1 MKNFFL
7 SICLLIIFSIF
18 VNTKP
23 LSGFK
28 TNKTRIYHPNDN
40 KVNIKIKDLKKDYYN
55 NLVNKG
61 LRLDNLTEGNPS
73 YPFYRKINYKEDKI
87 KRKEIIENFKKTKN
101 RRRLYETQSLENLGF
116 VDLYQKNDFG
126 NTLFALKFLMN
137 SIKKEDTKFVL
148 YPYPFKYQDKNEEEK
163 TVEEGGFFSLNESLL
178 DGGKFNYLKNISSVQ
193 IGKAKGIYD
202 IDIAIMSL
210 IYEYNGREIDLF
222 TETSL
227 YCEFFV
233 NQINKVTTCLDG
245 KNDYLEYKSHYPN
258 KGAVVR
264 ISEKDLL
271 NNTLFDSETGQL
283 NFKLLIFTDYMTITE
298 EVILD
303 LFINQEAREVI
314 KRFRDLGGSIIA
326 SGKSGRLLQLMNV
339 DLIPSETFSSK
350 VIYTKAEDSTNKIYG
365 CEKIYKDNPGEQ
377 SDFLKELICVGNKDR
392 TFLSQAYE
400 VKNVPDNFESLI
412 QFTNEENNLYY
423 KDHGYIYDIND
434 VNATFD
440 YILVS
445 KEEYGK
451 GRIMLVN
458 GNPIKDMIYLSH
470 VRNMILFTMT
480 KNVIYDL
487 KIKFT
492 PANADMDDELP
503 IPAGEEGIQLVA
515 SYKLYNLGDYD
526 LTDVEINILIAKKV
540 EIISTINGCEIK
552 NDNKYKDLLN
562 ISYIDDT
569 KYLKCSLAKLN
580 KLSMNSNS
588 FLIEITDFSITQKL
602 YDIPLMYSNIEY
614 KDNEMQKVNICP
626 GLYNVQA
633 TIAAV
638 LRGTINK
645 DPTSIYPLEGYGRYF
660 DLVLNVENK
669 ESTEAKDVNYIS
681 LIPLVTPLFDGED
694 EGSVSKIIPLYEEYY
709 DNHEYIY
716 PWTEVYEKSQDYI
729 DYAEIAGKGV
739 CYVADY
745 DTPVKLA
752 KKERNELK
760 DIIPN
765 LFEPEGIIETDE
777 NAGKDKA
784 TNANSLLH
792 QIYFAD
798 NEKFYET
805 ATARTSLFINTAK
818 EEGAKAMYGD
828 EIPEGLEDPYHP
840 NRTKVQYAFIRV
852 DTYFY
857 NSIHEQYQLP
867 DGFDNSILISIDKF
881 NQSKL
886 GEPTGEV
893 LGDIKPKIVNKGH
906 YDSAEK
912 IKFNRLKPNEYSNSL
927 REYKFMKQYDPT
939 NEIDLKELQK
949 ITNTTVYLSHFMIPF
964 IDKNDITRAGSI
976 LGFKEFEEN
985 GDGSGYLE
993 EYPSIK
999 FVYGHSIDLILDPAN
1014 TRLGGAAEI
1023 ILGNGVKFN
1032 DEDPIKEERITI
1044 SADNVA
1050 FYKTEYNK
1058 EKNIVTVHFKRGL
1071 MPNENYGKPSKCKVF
1086 LENLNKKEDFD
1097 ITLKIYNLKYD
1108 FSKANLES
1116 LILVEGSTKTITAT
1130 YKAFFSLPCLYMEN
1144 KLNRNNSFTEEENH
1158 NMFEYEIMNPY
1169 ARYGGYYQELTRHTA
1184 VYASAEAHHVKRPGF
1199 QSSSSGFSLLA
1210 NIGTSSV
1217 PFAEFL
1223 THGKL
1228 AVPGVTSTSRLEWTD
1243 IWGRKWSQNLRSVY
1257 PDIPVLP
1264 PVPLSFIM
1272 TTTYELLT
1280 DDEYQERV
1288 LEWQSDESVYIRVQ
1302 MKVRNTYKLYWEP
1315 TICLENQKP
1324 FIKEKLDDYRNPV
1337 FLDFSEDLND
1347 IQEKHDVN
1355 LGFGSTY
1362 GVCYNQNSYIGGQKI
1377 TADKLDK
1384 MHLMMSCSDSEDAAK
1399 MSECSKQADTWGLPL
1414 VKKRPEDVTDE
1425 EDTTP
1430 EKRWNYSPLIESYYP
1445 DDYIHSNKMWQLTM
1459 EEDYWDDSFYKGYPW
1474 HLDDCIPNL
1483 DNPILKPHD
1492 LIAFPIYKGL
1502 GYNITY
1508 SQDYSLN
1515 KFSEYKGWWS
1525 DQLQNKDHT
1534 LLAGQQKVNQ
1544 ISVGKESLLKDSDWI
1559 NAREITNTKKP
1570 DLLKNRLKNIYVC
1583 QYNQN
1588 RVKVKPG
1595 QSKYA
1600 FLKNVYQNNVVPV
1613 LPDLSE
1619 NDPKYT
1625 NFDCTEDTYQY
1636 SPYNIS
1642 KVDNRVY
1649 TGNDR
1654 DWLYFAVG
1662 LRSNA
1667 RENINV
1673 ILKME
1678 PIEGSKY
1685 EGITKVQDGGR
1696 FTYWQPP
1703 DGPNSYQY
1711 YDCNVNTV
1719 MSKRVDLSITQK
1731 MIPINLPT
1739 FNIWSYQLFTIAD
1752 KKEKNREYTM
1762 NTYMNSHGYGDATT
1776 TIYVGGIDA
1785 TSCKVNPGEFT
1796 YVKIVFYNNAGFDW
1810 KMKQN
1815 AITINS
1821 EGYSIPLNAMSIMMD
1836 KVTAIQ
1842 YPKEYNFMSYEI
1854 PDEIR
1859 PYVTLTPS
1867 QHNLDI
1873 SPQFYDLTFNNVL
1886 NIKDALEG
1894 DYFYCLNVSKT
1905 FPEKYKGKLW
1915 EIKMKLNEE
1924 YFETLPSPD
1933 DPTGIHDYHL
1943 TIPSIKFGVPLSSG
1957 PYAGKV
1963 FYTLG
1968 QASNLVFSYKIYK
1981 EFEVYGIK
1989 IANDEDINKL
1999 SVALSNTDEKMKN
2012 LKKAYDNISGQLS
2025 EKITFTEENLSD
2037 GFYKL
2042 VTVDLSKLFPLF
2054 PYEVEMSPYIT
2065 NISFLV
2071 CSSADHVPN
2080 GYRNLFGESLVSY
2093 DDGRKTKNNL
2103 VDFPLYINCYG
2114 SGPHLGASAEHEYL
2128 DYEHS
2133 TEDFDYVLKPQYIYE
2148 GDLAFLKLT
2157 LSAAN
2162 EGTDIAYNA
2171 LFSLGLIADS
2181 KYVERKK
2188 NTSETIIFYDLG
2200 VQQDVHKITIY
2211 YNGRIYPGDEIRFD
2225 IYFEVP
2231 IGNGATKNQKKGNID
2246 GHRILEKKP
2255 EKEFVFLKNLDISL
2269 CLVDIQCQEG
2279 DDNYGIQRTG
2289 LIHKLKYKDE
2299 PRAIGRIS
2307 LKSENNGTEIMPI
2320 YILTAKI
2327 IDVDSSYNVS
2337 QVEYLF
2343 KRKIEGRD
2351 SRFILINS
2359 TTDNQIID
2367 VPFEEGEI
2375 DEKKQYK
2382 VTYKVIGEFPDG
2394 RTLDS
2399 MTQNQ
2404 ITFTYYIE
2412 DDKKEREGVPLYL
2425 IIIIIAAGMACIVF
2439 CGFLIYKLGCKKKHY
2454 LIDESNG
2461 STIRNKSKFE
2471 ELSSKEKS
2479 STRNMG
2485 DKIHVIKY
2493 MENK

>member
-1 MKNFFL
+1 MKRFVI
-7 SICLLIIFSIF
+7 SIGLLTIFIIY
-18 VNTKP
+18 VNTKS
-23 LSGFK
+23 LSNLK
-28 TNKTRIYHPNDN
+28 TNKTKIKYHPNTN
-40 KVNIKIKDLKKDYYN
+40 NVNIKIKKHKKEYYN

-73 YPFYRKINYKEDKI
+73 YPFYQKINYKEDKK
-87 KRKEIIENFKKTKN
+87 KRKEIIENLKKAKN
-101 RRRLYETQSLENLGF
+101 RRKLYESQNLENLGF
-116 VDLYQKNDFG
+116 VDLYQKDNYA
-126 NTLFALKFLMN
+126 NVLLAMKFLMN
-137 SIKKEDTKFVL
+137 SIKKEDTKFIL
-148 YPYPFKYQDKNEEEK
+148 YPYPFNYKDKNEEEK
-163 TVEEGGFFSLNESLL
+163 NVEYGGFFSLNESLL
-178 DGGKFNYLKNISSVQ
+178 EGGKFDYLQNISSVQ

-210 IYEYNGREIDLF
+210 NYEFNGREIDLF

-227 YCEFFV
+227 YCEYFV
-233 NQINKVTTCLDG
+233 NQINKVSTCLEG

-271 NNTLFDSETGQL
+271 NDTLFDSETGQL
-283 NFKLLIFTDYMTITE
+283 NFKLLIFNDYLTITE

-303 LFINQEAREVI
+303 LFLNQECREII
-314 KRFRDLGGSIIA
+314 KKFRDLGGNIIA
-326 SGKSGRLLQLMNV
+326 SGKSGRLLELMNV
-339 DLIPSETFSSK
+339 DLIPSGTYSTM
-350 VIYTKAEDSTNKIYG
+350 VIYSKNEDLTNKIIG
-365 CEKIYKDNPGEQ
+365 CENIYKDNPEEQ
-377 SDFLKELICVGNKDR
+377 NDFLKELICAGYKEK
-392 TFLSQAYE
+392 TFLSQAY
-400 VKNVPDNFESLI
+400 VIDNVPENFESLI
-412 QFTNEENNLYY
+412 KFTNEDKTLYY
-423 KDHGYIYDIND
+423 KINGYIYDIPNA
-434 VNATFD
+434 NATYD

-445 KEEYGK
+445 KEDNRK
-451 GRIMLVN
+451 GRIFLVN
-458 GNPIKDMIYLSH
+458 GNPIRDMIYFID
-470 VRNMILFTMT
+470 VRNIILFIMT

-492 PANADMDDELP
+492 PANSDMDDELP
-503 IPAGEEGIQLVA
+503 IPAGEEGVQLLA
-515 SYKLYNLGDYD
+515 SYKLYNLFDYY
-526 LTDVEINILIAKKV
+526 LTDIEINILIAKKV
-540 EIISTINGCEIK
+540 EIISTISGGCEIK
-552 NDNKYKDLLN
+552 NDDKYKNLN

-569 KYLKCSLAKLN
+569 KYLKCYLSKLD
-580 KLSMNSNS
+580 KLSFNSNS
-588 FLIEITDFSITQKL
+588 FTIEIIDSTITQKL
-602 YDIPLMYSNIEY
+602 NDIPLMYSTISY
-614 KDNEMQKVNICP
+614 KDNDSQIIKIIP

-633 TIAAV
+633 ALAAL

-669 ESTEAKDVNYIS
+669 ESTEAKNVNYIS

-694 EGSVSKIIPLYEEYY
+694 EGSVSKIIPLFEEYY
-709 DNHEYIY
+709 DKHEYIY

-729 DYAEIAGKGV
+729 DYVEIAGKGV
-739 CYVADY
+739 CYVSDY

-760 DIIPN
+760 GIVEN
-765 LFEPEGIIETDE
+765 LFEPEGKIKPDE
-777 NAGKDKA
+777 NAGQDKA
-784 TNANSLLH
+784 TNANNLLH

-805 ATARTSLFINTAK
+805 ATARTTLFINTAN

-828 EIPEGLEDPYHP
+828 EIPEGLEDPYNK

-867 DGFDNSILISIDKF
+867 DGFDNTILISIDKF
-881 NQSKL
+881 DQSKL

-893 LGDIKPKIVNKGH
+893 LGDIKPKILNKGH
-906 YDSAEK
+906 YDSTK
-912 IKFNRLKPNEYSNSL
+912 TKYNRLKPNEYSNSL
-927 REYKFMKQYDPT
+927 REYKFMKKYDPT
-939 NEIDLKELQK
+939 NENELKELQK
-949 ITNTTVYLSHFMIPF
+949 LTNTTVYLSHYMIPF
-964 IDKNDITRAGSI
+964 IDKNGISKAGSI

-999 FVYGHSIDLILDPAN
+999 FVYGHSIDLVLDPEN
-1014 TRLGGAAEI
+1014 TRLGGKAEI
-1023 ILGNGVKFN
+1023 ILGSGVTFTDDN
-1032 DEDPIKEERITI
+1032 PIEKERITI

-1058 EKNIVTVHFKRGL
+1058 EKNTIAVYFKRGL
-1071 MPNENYGKPSKCKVF
+1071 MPNENYGQPSKCKVF
-1086 LENLNKKEDFD
+1086 LENLNKKENFD

-1116 LILVEGSTKTITAT
+1116 LILVEGSTKTITAE
-1130 YKAFFSLPCLYMEN
+1130 YKPFFSLPCLYMEN
-1144 KLNRNNSFTEEENH
+1144 KLTRKNSFSEKENH
-1158 NMFEYEIMNPY
+1158 NMFEYEIINPY
-1169 ARYGGYYQELTRHTA
+1169 ARYGGYYQELTKHTA

-1228 AVPGVTSTSRLEWTD
+1228 SVPGVVSTSRLEWED
-1243 IWGRKWSQNLRSVY
+1243 IWGRKWAQNLRSVY
-1257 PDIPVLP
+1257 PDVPVLP

-1272 TTTYELLT
+1272 TTTYELLN
-1280 DDEYQERV
+1280 DDEFQERI
-1288 LEWQSDESVYIRVQ
+1288 LEWQSDESIYIRIQ

-1315 TICLENQKP
+1315 TICKDNQKP
-1324 FIKEKLDDYRNPV
+1324 FVKEKLDDYRNPV
-1337 FLDFSEDLND
+1337 FLDFSEDLNNIEDMHD
-1347 IQEKHDVN
+1347 IN
-1355 LGFGSTY
+1355 LGFSSSY
-1362 GVCYNQNSYIGGQKI
+1362 GICYNQKSYIGGEKI
-1377 TADKLDK
+1377 TEDKLEK
-1384 MHLMMSCSDSEDAAK
+1384 LKFMKSCSDSEDAQT
-1399 MSECSKQADTWGLPL
+1399 MSECSKKAESWGLPL
-1414 VKKRPEDVTDE
+1414 LKKRPDDITDE
-1425 EDTTP
+1425 EDNTP
-1430 EKRWNYSPLIESYYP
+1430 EKNWNYSPLIESYYP
-1445 DDYIHSNKMWQLTM
+1445 DGYIYSNKMWQLTM
-1459 EEDYWDDSFYKGYPW
+1459 EEDYYDDSFYKGYPW

-1483 DNPILKPHD
+1483 DNTILKPHD

-1502 GYNITY
+1502 GYNISY
-1508 SQDYSLN
+1508 SKDYSLK
-1515 KFSEYKGWWS
+1515 KFSDYKGWWS

-1534 LLAGQQKVNQ
+1534 LLAGQQNVNQ

-1559 NAREITNTKKP
+1559 NAKLLTNTKKP

-1613 LPDLSE
+1613 LPNLSE

-1642 KVDNRVY
+1642 KVDNIVY

-1673 ILKME
+1673 ILKLD
-1678 PIEGSKY
+1678 PIEGSKF
-1685 EGITKVQDGGR
+1685 EGITKIQDGGR

-1719 MSKRVDLSITQK
+1719 ISKRVDLSITQR
-1731 MIPINLPT
+1731 MIPVTLPT
-1739 FNIWSYQLFTIAD
+1739 FNIYAYQLFTIED

-1776 TIYVGGIDA
+1776 AVYVGGIDS

-1810 KMKQN
+1810 KMKEK

-1854 PDEIR
+1854 PEEIR
-1859 PYVTLTPS
+1859 PYITLTPS
-1867 QHNLDI
+1867 QHILDI

-1915 EIKMKLNEE
+1915 EIKMKLNEDC
-1924 YFETLPSPD
+1924 FETFPSPD

-1957 PYAGKV
+1957 KYAGKV

-1968 QASNLVFSYKIYK
+1968 QATDLILSYKIYK
-1981 EFEVYGIK
+1981 EFKYNDIK
-1989 IANDEDINKL
+1989 ILNDEELNKL
-1999 SVALSNTDEKMKN
+1999 SESIGNNMDRMRNSYILF
-2012 LKKAYDNISGQLS
+2012 KKFTKSIST
-2025 EKITFTEENLSD
+2025 KVKVTEEKLSD
-2037 GFYKL
+2037 NFYKL
-2042 VTVDLSKLFPLF
+2042 VTIDISKAFPIF
-2054 PYEVEMSPYIT
+2054 PYEEEMNPYVT
-2065 NISFLV
+2065 NISFAIMSHAPHL
-2071 CSSADHVPN
+2071 PN
-2080 GYRNLFGESLVSY
+2080 GYRNLFGESEISY
-2093 DDGRKTKNNL
+2093 EDGKKRKKNI
-2103 VDFPLYINCYG
+2103 VDFPLFINCYV
-2114 SGPHLGASAEHEYL
+2114 SGPHLGVSAEHEYL
-2128 DYEHS
+2128 NREYS
-2133 TEDFDYVLKPQYIYE
+2133 SEDFDYVLRPQYVYE

-2157 LSAAN
+2157 LSTAN
-2162 EGTDIAYNA
+2162 EGTDIAYNCQ
-2171 LFSLGLIADS
+2171 FTLGLIPNS

-2188 NTSETIIFYDLG
+2188 NTSEIIRVFESESNQYE
-2200 VQQDVHKITIY
+2200 HKVYILY
-2211 YNGRIYPGDEIRFD
+2211 SGSLYPGDEIRFD
-2225 IYFEVP
+2225 VYFEVP
-2231 IGNGATKNQKKGNID
+2231 MPIGLRKDSKKNGNINKNVKNNNNNNNTED
-2246 GHRILEKKP
+2246 ENNNDEKNSRILE
-2255 EKEFVFLKNLDISL
+2255 ENEENEENEDVELEFLKSLDISL
-2269 CLVDIQCQEG
+2269 CLEDTKCEEG
-2279 DDNYGIQRTG
+2279 DDNYGIQKTE
-2289 LIHKLKYKDE
+2289 LTHKLKYKNE
-2299 PRAIGRIS
+2299 PRSIGTIS
-2307 LKSENNGTEIMPI
+2307 LKSENIGTDIMPK
-2320 YILTAKI
+2320 YVLTADI
-2327 IDVDSSYNVS
+2327 IDVDSSHNVS
-2337 QVEYLF
+2337 EVEFLF
-2343 KRKIEGRD
+2343 KRKIEGID
-2351 SRFILINS
+2351 SRFIIINS
-2359 TTDNQIID
+2359 TEENQIID
-2367 VPFEEGEI
+2367 IPFEEGEI
-2375 DEKKQYK
+2375 DEKKKYT

-2399 MTQNQ
+2399 MTKNE
-2404 ITFTYYIE
+2404 ITFYYSMETEEI
-2412 DDKKEREGVPLYL
+2412 DKKKEFLY
-2425 IIIIIAAGMACIVF
+2425 I
-2439 CGFLIYKLGCKKKHY
+2439 
-2454 LIDESNG
+2454 
-2461 STIRNKSKFE
+2461 
-2471 ELSSKEKS
+2471 
-2479 STRNMG
+2479 
-2485 DKIHVIKY
+2485 
-2493 MENK
+2493 